1 MLSLEVVP
9 LKGGGSLLHC
19 CQSLLPR
26 PAMCRDR
33 GPARRPPREA
43 VAESHPIAAYNHA
56 HNGRTRDAA
65 DSRYNRAE
73 WFAYGREPLIAGV
86 LLNIAD
92 IFERNYDTW
101 DRVRIQKQLASKPD
115 IVVLQFGEN
124 IPLESFDAAKFK
136 NALRA
141 LLTEMK
147 KSSDPEIF
155 MPSFI
160 LGSNATVDVKSCV
173 PF

>member
-1 MLSLEVVP
+1 
-9 LKGGGSLLHC
+9 
-19 CQSLLPR
+19 
-26 PAMCRDR
+26 MCRDR

-43 VAESHPIAAYNHA
+43 VAKSHPIAAYNHA

-124 IPLESFDAAKFK
+124 IPLESFDAAK
-136 NALRA
+136 R
-141 LLTEMK
+141 T
-147 KSSDPEIF
+147 
-155 MPSFI
+155 
-160 LGSNATVDVKSCV
+160 
-173 PF
+173 